1 MIDNQPDKHNTN
13 EDQAPSRANTGSKKA
28 QNSAARLLAVQAVY
42 QILSNKNTQS
52 PEDAVKEFLNHRA
65 GGIDIDGDELVTP
78 NCELFKDIVI
88 GTFTHFEQLNEMVN
102 ANRAA
107 GKQKHEMAV
116 SLNGQSPE
124 PATERAKE
132 PLLYALFLTGTFEL
146 MVHQSIDAPIIINDY
161 LHAARAFYDDAE
173 VKLVNA
179 ILDGVAKTTR

>member
-1 MIDNQPDKHNTN
+1 MIDNQPNTDDKDEGLALKKT
-13 EDQAPSRANTGSKKA
+13 NTGSKKA
-28 QNSAARLLAVQAVY
+28 QNGAARLLAVQAVY
-42 QILSNKNTQS
+42 QILSNKNAQS

-65 GGIDIDGDELVTP
+65 GEIDIDGDELVTP
-78 NCELFKDIVI
+78 NRELFKDIVI
-88 GTFTHFEQLNEMVN
+88 GTFTHFEQLNDMVE

-107 GKQKHEMAV
+107 GKKKPDVVAMKDGTTPEAV
-116 SLNGQSPE
+116 P
-124 PATERAKE
+124 ERAKE
-132 PLLYALFLTGTFEL
+132 PLLYALFLAGAFEL